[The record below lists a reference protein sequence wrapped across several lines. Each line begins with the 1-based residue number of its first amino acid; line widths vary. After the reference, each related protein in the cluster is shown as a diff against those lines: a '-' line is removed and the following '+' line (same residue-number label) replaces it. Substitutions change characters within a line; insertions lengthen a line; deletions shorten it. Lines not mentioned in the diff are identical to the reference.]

1 MVKKQQVQMK
11 MLAKVLNIICN
22 VAFWITAAAFGL
34 FIIANIVL
42 LFIPEKNLV
51 ISANISG
58 SLAATINGTQL
69 FKFDPQSIG
78 DIMIKYVLQAVFL
91 WVSVVLLI
99 ASAVLFE
106 VKRILKTVVEDK
118 PFEKGNSK
126 NLTIISLVLIAASF
140 ILPIFEGRVFSAAI
154 KTLQVGNISIGYSMN
169 WTLLLTGILILMLAG
184 VFQYGNYLQEEVDST
199 L

>member
-1 MVKKQQVQMK
+1 MKKGQVRMK
-11 MLAKVLNIICN
+11 MLAKIFNIVCN
-22 VAFWITAAAFGL
+22 VAFWVTAVGFCL
-34 FIIANIVL
+34 FLIANIAL

-69 FKFDPQSIG
+69 FKFDPQSTG
-78 DIMIKYVLQAVFL
+78 DIMIKHVLQAVFL
-91 WVSVVLLI
+91 WVSIVLLI
-99 ASAVLFE
+99 TSAVLFE

-140 ILPIFEGRVFSAAI
+140 ILPIFEGRVFSTAI
-154 KTLQVGNISIGYSMN
+154 KTLHIGNINIGYTMN
-169 WTLLLTGILILMLAG
+169 WTLLLTGILILILAG